1 MPARSPHFHA
11 QYGDAKASVRIDDGE
26 VVAGK
31 LPGRAGRLVEEWP
44 SQHAEELAAVWN
56 RAQLK
61 ELPGKIEPLV
71 WEVEMTR
78 IVNVVTDPAN
88 YVLTLT
94 LDDGRTAQYDVTPML
109 WGPVF
114 EPLKSDRA
122 LFDAVKVSD
131 YGDTVTWPTG
141 ADIAPE
147 ALLAEITVTS

>member
-1 MPARSPHFHA
+1 
-11 QYGDAKASVRIDDGE
+11 
-26 VVAGK
+26 
-31 LPGRAGRLVEEWP
+31 
-44 SQHAEELAAVWN
+44 
-56 RAQLK
+56 
-61 ELPGKIEPLV
+61 
-71 WEVEMTR
+71 MTR

-94 LDDGRTAQYDVTPML
+94 LDDGRTTQYDVTPML

-114 EPLKSDRA
+114 EPLKDNRA

-147 ALLAEITVTS
+147 ALFAEITVAS

>member
-1 MPARSPHFHA
+1 
-11 QYGDAKASVRIDDGE
+11 
-26 VVAGK
+26 
-31 LPGRAGRLVEEWP
+31 
-44 SQHAEELAAVWN
+44 
-56 RAQLK
+56 
-61 ELPGKIEPLV
+61 
-71 WEVEMTR
+71 MTR

-94 LDDGRTAQYDVTPML
+94 LDDGRTTQYDVTPML

-114 EPLKSDRA
+114 EPLKNDRA

-147 ALLAEITVTS
+147 TLLAEITVAS